1 MIRYDSMHHRKNKHL
16 DTNINLKRLPRV
28 DTGMHNSTL
37 NLHDIH
43 LHMLGKI
50 ARLDHL
56 VCQYKKMNNIIG
68 IIHFF

>member
-1 MIRYDSMHHRKNKHL
+1 MHHRKKKKL
-16 DTNINLKRLPRV
+16 DTNSNLKWLPRD
-28 DTGMHNSTL
+28 DTGIRNSTL

-43 LHMLGKI
+43 LHVLGKI

-56 VCQYKKMNNIIG
+56 VCQYKKNTQHNVQ